1 MYDSFSHVVD
11 SAFIVA
17 SLAHRNQTR
26 KGSRIPYIM
35 HPCHV
40 AFLLHRHG
48 CAETVVVAGL
58 LHDVLEDME
67 FGNHTLQEEFAV
79 TFPSATL
86 PESCDPWV
94 FRDAFIAF
102 LDRTFGAEVLRL
114 VHAVTEPKN
123 DGGPVRSWYERK
135 QHQID
140 HLRRHVDRDVAALK
154 AADTLHNVRSI
165 LRELDVSN
173 GLDAM
178 RKFKAEPRHAAKYYL
193 TVAEI
198 VSEQLGDHPLG
209 REVLAAARELDARV
223 ASFVRP

>member
-1 MYDSFSHVVD
+1 MYDSFSHVLD

-17 SLAHRNQTR
+17 ALAHRNQTR
-26 KGSRIPYIM
+26 KGTRIPYIM

-48 CAETVVVAGL
+48 CDEKVVIAGL
-58 LHDVLEDME
+58 LHDVVEDME
-67 FGNHTLQEEFAV
+67 FGNHMLQEEFAM
-79 TFPSATL
+79 TFPDAAL
-86 PESCDPWV
+86 PVSCDPWV
-94 FRDAFIAF
+94 FRDAFITF
-102 LDRTFGAEVLRL
+102 LVRTFGPDVMRL

-123 DGGPVRSWYERK
+123 DGGPAHSWYERK

-165 LRELDVSN
+165 LRELDISD
-173 GLDAM
+173 GLDAIA
-178 RKFKAEPRHAAKYYL
+178 KFKAEPHQAAKYYL

-209 REVLAAARELDARV
+209 CEALAAARELERRV
-223 ASFVRP
+223 ASIHHS